1 MFSFIFL
8 ISQKICLESLIKER
22 IKSFAKYWKLRLLW
36 PKNKVKSL
44 FFLPFNLFFRF
55 LAKTS
60 GEHHK
65 KSQLGLFFGTLLLNI
80 YFKNISRALVHLVSW
95 VTYDPKFLPTIQCQ
109 VGLYFLSNSF
119 LMYAAISFSM
129 LYFSSA

>member
-22 IKSFAKYWKLRLLW
+22 IISFAKYWKLRLLW

-44 FFLPFNLFFRF
+44 FFFAILPFFLRF

-80 YFKNISRALVHLVSW
+80 YFTLFRGWRMTRSSCRQYSARSGCTSCQTPSWCTPRYPSRCCTSPAPNQSI
-95 VTYDPKFLPTIQCQ
+95 Y
-109 VGLYFLSNSF
+109 
-119 LMYAAISFSM
+119 
-129 LYFSSA
+129 